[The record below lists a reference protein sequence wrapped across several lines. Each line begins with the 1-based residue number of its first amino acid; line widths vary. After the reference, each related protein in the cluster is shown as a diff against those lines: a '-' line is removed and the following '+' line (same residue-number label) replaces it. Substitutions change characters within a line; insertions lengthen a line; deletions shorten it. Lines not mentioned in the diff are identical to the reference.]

1 MQDTNARLEPRHL
14 PHHSN
19 VTPENIQV
27 LQLLLAQ
34 PAKLGGCAQLQ
45 TRSPSPAPKTPTP
58 TLVLFPAKRAQT
70 ALSVE
75 PMVK

>member
-1 MQDTNARLEPRHL
+1 MQDTNARLYPRQL

-19 VTPENIQV
+19 VTTENIRV

-34 PAKLGGCAQLQ
+34 PATLGGCAQLQ
-45 TRSPSPAPKTPTP
+45 TRSPSPAPKAPTP
-58 TLVLFPAKRAQT
+58 TLVRFPAQRAQP